1 MATHWLIQVNSW
13 EKYMNKSNQAVDLDA
28 LRQFSPLDRLSRDD
42 SQELLRTSITSH
54 LSASTPIFDQS
65 TQDKRVYFLIEGEIE
80 LFTAQHKQVIV
91 AAGSMTARQPLGAH
105 LPGQISASAH
115 TDITLLSFDADMLE
129 LFISWTNPS
138 AYQVTEMGVGHNREW
153 MDRLLRS
160 RGLLRFSEDQIQNL
174 LNRMREVKVHAGDIV
189 VKQDDH
195 DEFYYIVKEG
205 RCQVSRKPEAN
216 SKEVKLA
223 VLKEGDAFGEEALLA
238 DGSRNA
244 SVTMLDDGALM
255 QLSKKDF
262 SEALADPLLNTV
274 SWSES
279 NELISLGSV
288 FLDVRMPE
296 EFNAKHLPGAF
307 NIPLSMLRL
316 KLKVLD
322 PNRKYVVCCDDG
334 SRSAVAAFLLSRH
347 GFDAY
352 ILDGGISAA
361 TSSSA
366 ANNAVV
372 IAPTVT
378 EIVTPKQHATKPV
391 TRSLVD
397 HWGDMVEDAP
407 AELHDQQTPE
417 QAVEKTKPIVSKITA
432 LPQATP
438 LKLAINEAAHIE
450 NETPSHNFKRGTAV
464 GIALA
469 MALTATA
476 SFSIYLLG
484 TDRLIQMLGQAV
496 AEAQGLMNTT
506 IEKIAPQTPPAPTLS
521 APAVTPEI
529 TAPVVNQ
536 PAANATS
543 TPITESTPW
552 LNSSDN
558 ILPDMIAAP
567 GVTETSAAPSTP
579 IQP

>member
-1 MATHWLIQVNSW
+1 
-13 EKYMNKSNQAVDLDA
+13 MNNPNQAIDFDA

-42 SQELLRTSITSH
+42 SQELLRTSISSR
-54 LSASTPIFDQS
+54 LSAGTPIFDQG
-65 TQDKRVYFLIEGEIE
+65 TQDKRVYFLMEGEVE
-80 LFTAQHKQVIV
+80 LFTAQRKQVII

-115 TDITLLSFDADMLE
+115 SDVTLLSFDADMLE

-138 AYQVTEMGVGHNREW
+138 AYQVTEMAVGQNHEW

-160 RGLLRFSEDQIQNL
+160 RGLLRFNEDQIQSL
-174 LNRMREVKVHAGDIV
+174 LNRMREVKVHAGDV
-189 VKQDDH
+189 VIKQDDH

-216 SKEVKLA
+216 SKEINLA
-223 VLKEGDAFGEEALLA
+223 VLNEGDAFGEEALLA
-238 DGSRNA
+238 DGARNA
-244 SVTMLDDGALM
+244 SVTMIEDGALM

-274 SWSES
+274 SWQES
-279 NELISLGSV
+279 NELISLGAV

-296 EFNAKHLPGAF
+296 EFGAAHLPGAF

-322 PNRKYVVCCDDG
+322 TNRKYIVYCDDG

-347 GFDAY
+347 GFDAF
-352 ILDGGISAA
+352 ILDGGLSATTITRPA
-361 TSSSA
+361 ENTA
-366 ANNAVV
+366 ANDAVV
-372 IAPTVT
+372 IVPTVT
-378 EIVTPKQHATKPV
+378 EVVTPKQSASKPV
-391 TRSLVD
+391 SRSLAD
-397 HWGDMVEDAP
+397 HWGDLVEDAP
-407 AELHDQQTPE
+407 TELLEQQAPE
-417 QAVEKTKPIVSKITA
+417 QTVEKTKPFVSRITA
-432 LPQATP
+432 NAQAAP
-438 LKLAINEAAHIE
+438 VKLASSNVTHIE
-450 NETPSHNFKRGTAV
+450 NEASAHNFKHGTAV
-464 GIALA
+464 GIVLA

-496 AEAQGLMNTT
+496 VAAQGLMNTT
-506 IEKIAPQTPPAPTLS
+506 LEKIDPQTPPAPTLS
-521 APAVTPEI
+521 APVITPAVT
-529 TAPVVNQ
+529 AP
-536 PAANATS
+536 ATVEASTPPS

-552 LNSSDN
+552 LNPSDN
-558 ILPDMIAAP
+558 ILPDMID
-567 GVTETSAAPSTP
+567 APSATATTDTAASST

>member
-1 MATHWLIQVNSW
+1 MSNP
-13 EKYMNKSNQAVDLDA
+13 NQAIDIDA

-42 SQELLRTSITSH
+42 SQELLRTSITSR
-54 LSASTPIFDQS
+54 LSAGTPIFDQG
-65 TQDKRVYFLIEGEIE
+65 TQDKRVYFLLEGEIE
-80 LFTAQHKQVIV
+80 LFTAQHKQVII

-115 TDITLLSFDADMLE
+115 SDITLLSFDADMLD
-129 LFISWTNPS
+129 LFISWTNPG
-138 AYQVTEMGVGHNREW
+138 AYQVTEMAVGQNREW

-216 SKEVKLA
+216 SKEINLA
-223 VLKEGDAFGEEALLA
+223 VLNEGDAFGEEALLA
-238 DGSRNA
+238 DGARNA
-244 SVTMLDDGALM
+244 SVTMIEDGALM

-262 SEALADPLLNTV
+262 SEALADPLINTV
-274 SWSES
+274 SWNES
-279 NELISLGSV
+279 SELISLGAV

-316 KLKVLD
+316 KLKVLA
-322 PNRKYVVCCDDG
+322 PNRKYIVCCDDG

-352 ILDGGISAA
+352 ILDGGMNAA
-361 TSSSA
+361 TNMA
-366 ANNAVV
+366 ANDAAV

-378 EIVTPKQHATKPV
+378 EVVTTPKQPNPKPV
-391 TRSLVD
+391 TRSLAD

-407 AELHDQQTPE
+407 AELLEPQAQE
-417 QAVEKTKPIVSKITA
+417 QSLEKTKPIVSKLSTKS
-432 LPQATP
+432 QATP
-438 LKLAINEAAHIE
+438 VKQAINDATHNK
-450 NETPSHNFKRGTAV
+450 NETLAHNVKHNTAV
-464 GIALA
+464 GIILA

-496 AEAQGLMNTT
+496 VAAQGLLNTT
-506 IEKIAPQTPPAPTLS
+506 LEKIDPQTPPAPALS
-521 APAVTPEI
+521 APAITPTI
-529 TAPVVNQ
+529 SAPISN
-536 PAANATS
+536 PAVAEESS
-543 TPITESTPW
+543 TPLSTSVTEVTPW
-552 LNSSDN
+552 LNQSDN
-558 ILPDMIAAP
+558 ILTDMIAAP
-567 GVTETSAAPSTP
+567 STDSAATSTA

>member
-1 MATHWLIQVNSW
+1 MNSP
-13 EKYMNKSNQAVDLDA
+13 NQAIDFDA

-42 SQELLRTSITSH
+42 SQELLRTSITSR

-80 LFTAQHKQVIV
+80 LFTAQHKQVII

-160 RGLLRFSEDQIQNL
+160 RGLLRFSEEQIQNL

-216 SKEVKLA
+216 SKEVNLA
-223 VLKEGDAFGEEALLA
+223 VLNKGDAFGEEALLA

-244 SVTMLDDGALM
+244 SVTMLEDGALM

-279 NELISLGSV
+279 NELMSLGAV

-296 EFNAKHLPGAF
+296 EFNAKHLPGGF

-352 ILDGGISAA
+352 ILDGGINAA
-361 TSSSA
+361 TASTATSEA
-366 ANNAVV
+366 AV

-378 EIVTPKQHATKPV
+378 DIVKPKQSSSMPV
-391 TRSLVD
+391 TRSFD

-407 AELHDQQTPE
+407 AELHEQQAPE
-417 QAVEKTKPIVSKITA
+417 QAIEKTKPIVSKITA
-432 LPQATP
+432 MPQAAA
-438 LKLAINEAAHIE
+438 LKQAINEAALTA
-450 NETPSHNFKRGTAV
+450 NEMPAYRSKHGMAV
-464 GIALA
+464 GVVLA

-484 TDRLIQMLGQAV
+484 TERLIQMLGQIV
-496 AEAQGLMNTT
+496 AEAQGLMSTT
-506 IEKIAPQTPPAPTLS
+506 IETIVPQTPPAATLV
-521 APAVTPEI
+521 APITPAASVPAD
-529 TAPVVNQ
+529 TQTAAPV
-536 PAANATS
+536 TS
-543 TPITESTPW
+543 TPITEATPW
-552 LNSSDN
+552 LNASDN

-567 GVTETSAAPSTP
+567 NATEPTAATTTP
-579 IQP
+579 VQP

>member
-1 MATHWLIQVNSW
+1 MSNP
-13 EKYMNKSNQAVDLDA
+13 NQAIDLDA

-42 SQELLRTSITSH
+42 SQELLRTSITSR
-54 LSASTPIFDQS
+54 LSAGTPIFDQS
-65 TQDKRVYFLIEGEIE
+65 SQDKRVYFLLEGEIE
-80 LFTAQHKQVIV
+80 LFTAQHKQVII

-115 TDITLLSFDADMLE
+115 SDITLLSFDADMLE

-138 AYQVTEMGVGHNREW
+138 AYQVTEMAVGQNREW

-216 SKEVKLA
+216 SKEINLA

-238 DGSRNA
+238 DSARSA
-244 SVTMLDDGALM
+244 SVTMIEDGALM

-262 SEALADPLLNTV
+262 SEALADPLINTV
-274 SWSES
+274 SWNES
-279 NELISLGSV
+279 NELISLGAV

-296 EFNAKHLPGAF
+296 EFNGKHLPGAF

-316 KLKVLD
+316 KIKVLA
-322 PNRKYVVCCDDG
+322 PNRKYIVCCDDG

-352 ILDGGISAA
+352 ILDGGMNA
-361 TSSSA
+361 TTNIA
-366 ANNAVV
+366 ANDAAV

-378 EIVTPKQHATKPV
+378 EVVTTPKQPTSKPV
-391 TRSLVD
+391 TRSLAD

-407 AELHDQQTPE
+407 AELFEPQAPE
-417 QAVEKTKPIVSKITA
+417 QSLEKTKPIASKLNTKS
-432 LPQATP
+432 QTTY
-438 LKLAINEAAHIE
+438 LKPPINDTIYNE
-450 NETPSHNFKRGTAV
+450 NETLARNIKHNTVV
-464 GIALA
+464 GIVLA

-496 AEAQGLMNTT
+496 VAAQGLLNTT
-506 IEKIAPQTPPAPTLS
+506 IEKIDPQTPPAPTLAAPVI
-521 APAVTPEI
+521 APAVS
-529 TAPVVNQ
+529 APISN
-536 PAANATS
+536 PAAAEDPS
-543 TPITESTPW
+543 TPLSTSATEVTPW
-552 LNSSDN
+552 LNESDN
-558 ILPDMIAAP
+558 ILTDMIATP
-567 GVTETSAAPSTP
+567 GTDSAASSTATP
-579 IQP
+579 QP